1 MFKFIFIKNSDE
13 VDSYLQRVSFENVGV
28 NYNTIAI
35 IGPQSSGKSTLLNKL
50 FDTKFEVMDST
61 VRRGQTTKG
70 IWIAADFKSKVLII
84 DCEGTDSKSRSEED
98 RGKFEHSSSLF
109 ALAMSD
115 ILIINMWTS
124 DVGRYTASNYGVLKI
139 VFEMNLK
146 LFEQKTAKKIII
158 FLRDFDSTRNRKD
171 KIESLILDDIHK
183 IWKEIKIPQKFEGKG
198 PENFFSFEFIT
209 LPHLIF
215 KKDDFEKDIIN
226 LRKRL
231 EKDDENYFFAN
242 LSSIKNVPADGLK
255 QYVNQIWKDILNDKD
270 LNIPSQREMLA
281 NYRCTE
287 IKNKILLDHDKEIK
301 DLIKLSNEQ
310 NIENIKDICIDIKNK
325 ICTEYEKQGSNYD
338 DKVYQ
343 NIYKILQE
351 QISQKLHIAF
361 INQTKRLIPLIQKFM
376 REELQ
381 KSLNN
386 IDDSNDNYMTI
397 ANNLKKKYLTQLL
410 TKLNNKKAFDSWN
423 VSEKEFSNLFEE
435 IIEEQK
441 KKALNKLKT
450 STIEKLR
457 TLCEQ
462 LFNIELETYSKEKN
476 FWKNFNANYLNHFCS
491 KMFPL
496 RVYLKENFSCEND
509 EINEILGEIQEKI
522 YNDTK
527 KSIGKNMR
535 DFSGKMVEQFK
546 KKFLYEKNSNYQEQK
561 NWERYED
568 LDIDIDFKN
577 LRDEYLPIFDQLKY
591 FELIKDIL
599 AEIKFDKYQDK
610 MGLELDECEKIVDKY
625 LKTQKEKNNF
635 EILLKQGDILSLKKK
650 FETGIS
656 DILEDV
662 KRRKEGFKINMP
674 YWFYGLLIIF
684 GYDDVFRIMCSWYII
699 PIVILVGIYL
709 GLKKMNKDWI
719 IKDTVFLVTDK
730 TDKAYKKAT
739 KFFEEKYRMFKLKY
753 NISI

>member
-1 MFKFIFIKNSDE
+1 
-13 VDSYLQRVSFENVGV
+13 
-28 NYNTIAI
+28 
-35 IGPQSSGKSTLLNKL
+35 
-50 FDTKFEVMDST
+50 MDSSI
-61 VRRGQTTKG
+61 RRGQTTKG
-70 IWIAADFKSKVLII
+70 VWVAADYKSKVFII

-139 VFEMNLK
+139 VFEQNLK

-171 KIESLILDDIHK
+171 KIEELILKDIHK
-183 IWKEIKIPQKFEGKG
+183 IWSEIQIPQKFEGKG

-209 LPHLIF
+209 LPHLIY
-215 KKDDFEKDIIN
+215 KKEEFDQEIIN

-231 EKDDENYFFAN
+231 EKDNEKYFFAN

-270 LNIPSQREMLA
+270 LDIPNQREMLA

-287 IKNKILLDHDKEIK
+287 IKNKILLAHDKEIK
-301 DLIKLSNEQ
+301 DLIKLSNEKD
-310 NIENIKDICIDIKNK
+310 IENIKDKFIEIKNK

-338 DKVYQ
+338 EKVYK
-343 NIYKILQE
+343 NIYKILND
-351 QISQKLHIAF
+351 QISQKLYVAF
-361 INQTKRLIPLIQKFM
+361 LNQTKRLIPLIQKFM

-381 KSLNN
+381 KNLNT
-386 IDDSNDNYMTI
+386 IDDSNDNYITI
-397 ANNLKKKYLTQLL
+397 ANNLKKKYLNQLL

-423 VSEKEFSNLFEE
+423 TSEKEFSNLFEE

-450 STIEKLR
+450 STTDKLK

-462 LFNIELETYSKEKN
+462 LFNIELETYSKDKN
-476 FWKNFNANYLNHFCS
+476 FWKNFNTNYLNHFCS

-496 RVYLKENFSCEND
+496 RVYLKENFNCEED
-509 EINEILGEIQEKI
+509 EVNEILKGIQEKI

-527 KSIGKNMR
+527 KNIGKNMR
-535 DFSGKMVEQFK
+535 ELSGKMIDQFK
-546 KKFLYEKNSNYQEQK
+546 KKFWYEKDSDYQEAK
-561 NWERYED
+561 NWERYEE

-577 LRDEYLPIFDQLKY
+577 LRDEYLPLFDQLKF

-599 AEIKFDKYQDK
+599 KEIKFDKYKDK
-610 MGLELDECEKIVDKY
+610 MGLEIEECEKIVEKY
-625 LKTQKEKNNF
+625 LKEQKEKNNF

-650 FETGIS
+650 FEIGIS
-656 DILEDV
+656 DILEDA

-674 YWFYGLLIIF
+674 VWFYILLIIF
-684 GYDDVFRIMCSWYII
+684 GYDDVFRLIFSWYII
-699 PIVILVGIYL
+699 PIAILAGIYF
-709 GLKKMNKDWI
+709 GLRKTNKDWI
-719 IKDTVFLVTDK
+719 VKDTIFLVTDK
-730 TDKAYKKAT
+730 TDKVYKKLI
-739 KFFEEKYRMFKLKY
+739 KFFEEKYRILKLKY